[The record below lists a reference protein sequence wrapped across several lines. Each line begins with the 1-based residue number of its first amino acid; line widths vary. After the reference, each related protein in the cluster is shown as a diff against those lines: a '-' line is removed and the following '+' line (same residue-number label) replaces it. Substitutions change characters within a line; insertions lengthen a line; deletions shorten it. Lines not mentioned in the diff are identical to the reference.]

1 MTEEKKKWETKP
13 NTGSAFPNKRKQ
25 KDTHPDFVG
34 DLLVVEPGLHW
45 LNIWVKQMKN
55 GEQYFSV
62 SLNPKEERGAIAS
75 QPVTITAAGIKP
87 QPTVDTSDDAIPF

>member
-1 MTEEKKKWETKP
+1 MSEVKKWETKP

-34 DLLVVEPGLHW
+34 DLLVAEPGLHW

-62 SLNPKEERGAIAS
+62 SLNPKEDRSATAS
-75 QPVTITAAGIKP
+75 KPVTITTGVAP
-87 QPTVDTSDDAIPF
+87 QPVAQVSDDEIPF